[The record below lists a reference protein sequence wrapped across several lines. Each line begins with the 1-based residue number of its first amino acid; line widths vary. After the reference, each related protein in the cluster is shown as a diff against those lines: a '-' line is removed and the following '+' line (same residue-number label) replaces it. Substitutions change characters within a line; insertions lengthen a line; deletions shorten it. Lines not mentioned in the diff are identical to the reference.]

1 MGRLLTTPRQAAS
14 PTEPPN
20 FWHQLQA
27 TLQSGAN
34 AGAWL
39 LLLAMLAWLL
49 LWHPAQADRPTAPAS
64 ATIRQATL
72 APGACS
78 EHQPARVVTLPDDWR
93 ELGMSVPAVACYRAK
108 LYMERSPVIPWGLRI
123 ERLPGNHRVTVNG
136 IQMSTRHM
144 EGEAITSMATLP
156 YLIELPVNVLLAG
169 ENDIEIDVRMNPFRK
184 PGIGE
189 LQVGPLAEARL
200 AHDQWYAWTVD
211 LPRILNLSVAGMALF
226 LLLAWRTRP
235 NDVIF
240 AYFGGL
246 MVVMCGR
253 NAFYFVETITWPA
266 PVVDWMFFASQAVGT
281 YYLSLFGMIYAG
293 MHVERWRWPL
303 RFIGF
308 GFPILALLAM
318 GTPYL
323 DMLRLVAYP
332 LMMGCGVLIVVR
344 VVHAAWRKHW
354 IEASA
359 MTLGPVGTMV
369 SVAHDYLFLTPLL
382 PVTDLY
388 WTPYMAPVIF
398 LGFALTLMGKF
409 VEAMNMAE
417 RMNLI
422 LEERVADRTRALET
436 ANQSKTR
443 FLAAASHDLRQP
455 TAAIGLLVSLLRQQ
469 NKPAEAKD
477 LINLLDEAV
486 ASMESLLVG
495 LLDISRLDAGAV
507 KPEFQAVNLHDV
519 FQAVKVHEQSAAQAK
534 GLNLRFRLPR
544 GPAGEYPVLHT
555 DPMLLHS
562 VLRNLVSNALR
573 YTQRGGVLVAARRRG
588 RNRLRIEVWDTGIGI
603 PDDQRERIFEEFYQV
618 GNAARDRS
626 KGIGLGLAIVRRMAS
641 IMGERIEVRSR
652 AGKGSCFAI
661 ELPLHD
667 NQPLPHTEEVQLVEP
682 LKSRTVWLVEDDVL
696 LRRALQEMLRSW
708 GAQVRTWEDAE
719 TLIDDL
725 PQIMMHAPDSLPDTV
740 LTDYRLPG
748 MSGVQLVQL
757 LSQQLRPK
765 RPRLQSLIISGDTDP
780 SELQRLGASGLTVIP
795 KPFRSER
802 LLEQLLHTPPEPA
815 PAARAA

>member
-1 MGRLLTTPRQAAS
+1 MGLHSNPTAAS
-14 PTEPPN
+14 RSPEAAA
-20 FWHQLQA
+20 FWHQLQL
-27 TLQSGAN
+27 TFRSGLN
-34 AGAWL
+34 AAAWIL
-39 LLLAMLAWLL
+39 LLLLLVWLV
-49 LWHPAQADRPTAPAS
+49 LWQPAQADRPAQPS
-64 ATIRQATL
+64 SVVIRHATL
-72 APGACS
+72 APGPCS
-78 EHQPARVVTLPDDWR
+78 AHEPSRMVSLPDDWR
-93 ELGMSVPAVACYRAK
+93 ALGMSVPAVACYRAK
-108 LYMERSPVIPWGLRI
+108 LYMDRSPVIPWGLRI

-144 EGEAITSMATLP
+144 EGSAITSMATLP

-189 LQVGPLAEARL
+189 LKVGPLTEARL

-211 LPRILNLSVAGMALF
+211 LPRIMNLSVAGMALF

-281 YYLSLFGMIYAG
+281 YYLCLFGMTYAG
-293 MHVERWRWPL
+293 MRVDRWRWPL
-303 RFIGF
+303 RFMGF
-308 GFPILALLAM
+308 GLPVLALLAM
-318 GTPYL
+318 GTPQL
-323 DMLRLVAYP
+323 DQLRLLAYP

-344 VVHAAWRKHW
+344 VVQAAWKKHI
-354 IEASA
+354 IEAVA

-369 SVAHDYLFLTPLL
+369 SVVHDYLFLTPLL

-417 RMNLI
+417 RMNVI

-469 NKPAEAKD
+469 SKAPEARE
-477 LINLLDEAV
+477 LVNMLDEAV

-519 FQAVKVHEQSAAQAK
+519 FQAVKVHEHSAAQAK

-544 GPAGEYPVLHT
+544 GAAGEYPVLHT

-562 VLRNLVSNALR
+562 VLRNLVSNAIR

-588 RNRLRIEVWDTGIGI
+588 KNRLRIEVWDTGIGI
-603 PDDQRERIFEEFYQV
+603 PADQRERIFEEFYQV

-641 IMGERIEVRSR
+641 ILGERIEVQSR
-652 AGKGSCFAI
+652 AGRGSCFAI

-667 NQPLPHTEEVQLVEP
+667 SKPAPQAETEQLAEP
-682 LKSRTVWLVEDDVL
+682 LRGRILWLVEDDLL
-696 LRRALQEMLRSW
+696 LRRALQEMLRNW
-708 GAQVRTWEDAE
+708 GAQVRAWGDAE
-719 TLIDDL
+719 ALFDDL
-725 PQIMMHAPDSLPDTV
+725 PHLMMHTPEALPDTV
-740 LTDYRLPG
+740 ITDYRLPG
-748 MSGVQLVQL
+748 MSGVELVQQ
-757 LSQQLRPK
+757 LSLQLRVRRGP
-765 RPRLQSLIISGDTDP
+765 LQALIISGDTDP
-780 SELQRLGASGLTVIP
+780 SELQRLGASGLTVMP

-802 LLEQLLHTPPEPA
+802 LLEQLLHAPPN
-815 PAARAA
+815 AALAA